1 MAAFLLRVRRKD
13 TLLLLIV
20 KRRVGEAD
28 GLLGEAPSEK
38 QRRAIALVAPVA
50 RGALHLRRGEAFGA
64 GQARNTPLA
73 EQNCR

>member
-28 GLLGEAPSEK
+28 GLLW
-38 QRRAIALVAPVA
+38 
-50 RGALHLRRGEAFGA
+50 RGARCTSDEEKHSERDRRGT
-64 GQARNTPLA
+64 RP
-73 EQNCR
+73 